1 MEENKTTDWAAQ
13 QSDAVHRMRE
23 GGGLP
28 GLARAEQ
35 IAGKSG
41 RQILEAMVSGE
52 LPYPPMND
60 TMNLAL
66 LEVGDG
72 RAVFQGIPLLAHY
85 NPLGSVHGGWFASLL
100 DSALGCA
107 IQSALPNSASR
118 SCGLRP
124 TKPARC
130 GPRAG
135 WFMAVTGSQPPRPAL
150 RMSTASCMP
159 TPPRHAWSSTCRSA
173 MRSAVC
179 TRLLRPPSRS
189 CPNCAMRQARFHV
202 AAKRPPCY
210 S

>member
-1 MEENKTTDWAAQ
+1 MEENKPTDWATQ

-72 RAVFQGIPLLAHY
+72 RAMFQGLPLLATTTHWAACMGAG
-85 NPLGSVHGGWFASLL
+85 LRRSWTLRWVARFSLL
-100 DSALGCA
+100 CLQGGLTPRPS
-107 IQSALPNSASR
+107 SASR
-118 SCGLRP
+118 SCGLHP

-130 GPRAG
+130 GPRAD
-135 WFMAVTGSQPPRPAL
+135 
-150 RMSTASCMP
+150 
-159 TPPRHAWSSTCRSA
+159 
-173 MRSAVC
+173 
-179 TRLLRPPSRS
+179 
-189 CPNCAMRQARFHV
+189 
-202 AAKRPPCY
+202 
-210 S
+210 